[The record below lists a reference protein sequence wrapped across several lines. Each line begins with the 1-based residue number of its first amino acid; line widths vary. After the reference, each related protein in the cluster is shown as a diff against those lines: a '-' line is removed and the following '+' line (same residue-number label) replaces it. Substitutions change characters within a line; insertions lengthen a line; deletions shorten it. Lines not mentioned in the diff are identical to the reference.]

1 MNFPVTTPT
10 QLKAVL
16 RALRKSR
23 HLSQAALGTKLGVNQ
38 KRVARIESAPDVTS
52 FAQIARLVSALG
64 GRLVIEDLQA
74 SPAQPTTSK
83 RGAGKGDW

>member
-1 MNFPVTTPT
+1 MNFPVATST

-23 HLSQAALGTKLGVNQ
+23 HLSQADVGTRLGVNQ
-38 KRVARIESAPDVTS
+38 KRVARIESAPGVTS

-64 GRLVIEDLQA
+64 GRLVIEDPGSSAPQLTA
-74 SPAQPTTSK
+74 GK
-83 RGAGKGDW
+83 RGPAKGDW

>member
-16 RALRKSR
+16 RALRQSR
-23 HLSQAALGTKLGVNQ
+23 HLSQAAVGTKLGVNQ
-38 KRVARIESAPDVTS
+38 KRVARIESTPAVTS

-64 GRLVIEDLQA
+64 GRLVIEDLGGSA
-74 SPAQPTTSK
+74 AQPAPTQ
-83 RGAGKGDW
+83 RGPAKGDW